1 MLIHSSNDFDFD
13 YFVKMVCAVIP
24 SVNFSLLFVS
34 HEYFG
39 KRYFETMQIIL
50 FLLKFSYS
58 RQDPLVAPV
67 IGNYNHGI
75 PMVVS

>member
-13 YFVKMVCAVIP
+13 YFVKMVCAVIH
-24 SVNFSLLFVS
+24 SVNFSFLFVS

-39 KRYFETMQIIL
+39 KRYFETMQILL

-58 RQDPLVAPV
+58 RQYPLVAPV